1 MAFVRESLLERGLG
15 RGAVGLLRLVAFG
28 QVSGSSLASAG
39 TAATVA
45 RVLVRSGRAAGRR
58 AAGSG
63 GALRLLRRAGRPRAL
78 APRALAPRAAT
89 SPVLSGTVVERP
101 RRVDAPASPV
111 SLVVADRPR
120 QGTVQLVLGRELD
133 AAAESLV
140 VEVRRGDGPWR
151 AAGAP
156 QPVAGARDRFGV
168 PRPDAPGRYAY
179 RAACARHG
187 VVSEA
192 CADAVNAV
200 VVPPAPP
207 ASLTVHDDAAA
218 GVVVLDL
225 GRELDRGSESASVE
239 VRRDGGAW
247 VPVPAAAVAGAAGA
261 SLVEVARP
269 LEPGA
274 YAYRAAVVAGGA
286 ASPVRTDRTRV
297 LVAPA
302 PLRGLRVEDLPGQSL
317 VRLVPGRAVDLGREE
332 LVVEVR
338 RGRAAWAPVPVTAT
352 GEVVSVVVP
361 RPAAAGSYTYR
372 VSVRVAGACSDKP
385 TATDAKVVVAPR
397 PPGSLKLRSPRAGAV
412 ELLLHP
418 APVEGEAVVFEV
430 RRGAGAWRAVSPA
443 PVPDAGDAARFS
455 AASPAAPGRYAYR
468 VAVRAFGATSVPVEA
483 ETDFTVR

>member
-1 MAFVRESLLERGLG
+1 MTLAHGSLLERGLS

-28 QVSGSSLASAG
+28 QVSGSTLTSAG
-39 TAATVA
+39 TAASVA

-63 GALRLLRRAGRPRAL
+63 GALRLLRRAGRPRPP

-89 SPVLSGTVVERP
+89 SPVLSGTVVDRP
-101 RRVDAPASPV
+101 RRVAAPASPV
-111 SLVVADRPR
+111 SLTVADRPR
-120 QGTVQLVLGRELD
+120 RGTVQLVLGRELD

-151 AAGAP
+151 TAGAP
-156 QPVAGARDRFGV
+156 QPVAGADDRFGV
-168 PRPDAPGRYAY
+168 PRPTAPGRYAY
-179 RAACARHG
+179 RVACARHG
-187 VVSEA
+187 VVSES

-207 ASLTVHDDAAA
+207 AALAVSDDAGA

-225 GRELDRGSESASVE
+225 GRELDAATESPVVE

-247 VPVPAAAVAGAAGA
+247 LPVPSAAVAGAAGT

-269 LEPGA
+269 VEPGA
-274 YAYRAAVVAGGA
+274 HAYRAAVVAGGA

-302 PLRGLRVEDLPGQSL
+302 LLGGLHVEDLPEQGL

-338 RGRAAWAPVPVTAT
+338 RGRAAWVPVPTAGA
-352 GEVVSVVVP
+352 GEVAAVVVP
-361 RPAAAGSYTYR
+361 RPVAAGSYTYR

-385 TATDAKVVVAPR
+385 TATGDRVVVAPR
-397 PPGSLKLRSPRAGAV
+397 SPGWLKVRNPRTGTV
-412 ELLLHP
+412 EFLLHP
-418 APVEGEAVVFEV
+418 APDEGEAPVFEV
-430 RRGAGAWRAVSPA
+430 RRGGGAWRAVSPA
-443 PVPDAGDAARFS
+443 PVRGAEDAARFS
-455 AASPAAPGRYAYR
+455 AASPATPGRYAYR
-468 VAVRAFGATSVPVEA
+468 VSVRAFGATSAPVEA